1 MNIIEV
7 DFLSIVVGYTV
18 GIAMMWSI
26 TQTVFHTE
34 VNDDEEKTEEGDANF
49 RNSVYHWNY
58 PYNLPTSD

>member
-7 DFLSIVVGYTV
+7 DFMSIVIGYTV
-18 GIAMMWSI
+18 GVAMMWSI

-34 VNDDEEKTEEGDANF
+34 VNDDEGTKESDANF
-49 RNSVYHWNY
+49 RGGFYHGNY

>member
-1 MNIIEV
+1 MNIIEL

-18 GIAMMWSI
+18 GVAMMWSI

-34 VNDDEEKTEEGDANF
+34 VNDDEGTKESDANF
-49 RNSVYHWNY
+49 RGGFYHGNY